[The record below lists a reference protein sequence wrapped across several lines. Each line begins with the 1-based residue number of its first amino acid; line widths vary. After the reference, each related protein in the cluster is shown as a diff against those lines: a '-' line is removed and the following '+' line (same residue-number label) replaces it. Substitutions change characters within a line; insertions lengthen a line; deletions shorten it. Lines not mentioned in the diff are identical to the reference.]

1 MGDDAQVRAA
11 LRAWRECL
19 VDLTCTSRLLHF
31 QPARA
36 SAVEI
41 ADPPPPELIDR
52 LNNGESR
59 PVEDTPALRQLL
71 KKARQ
76 DYLDRG
82 VRILHVAA
90 GLVHWADDEKAE
102 HVSPLILIPVA
113 VENSLVTAIDE
124 AVVNPALALRMR
136 ELHRPMPDLAEAE
149 TVSVLSCFTF
159 HKEALYRDLLDHEE
173 EILGHPIVRALA
185 STEPEST
192 FDFTP
197 IPPAEID
204 GQAPPETTPLVLDA
218 DATQRAC
225 IAAATDGRSF
235 VMDGPPGTGK
245 SQTIAN
251 MIACLLHDG
260 KKVLFVSEKAAALDV
275 VRNRLADAGLDPY
288 LLELHSH
295 QAGRKEVATA
305 LAAACDRLPS
315 VPEISRTDD
324 RLRRRR
330 QQLSAY
336 AIAVNE
342 IREPLGERLH
352 DVLGST
358 AEGPAPMVDPDR
370 LTADQLRKAATAAER
385 LNETWRVTGP
395 DFAWRGVK
403 SGKIHESLAGAQH
416 SLGLLTVAI
425 RRNAMLAK
433 AFHADSTDRAV
444 ALAALTE
451 HAGRRP
457 AGVRDDWLTAP
468 SLRPFQ
474 EAARQLARAR
484 AAFERARDSVRSRTG
499 VAWTDLPET
508 AELPAVD
515 QTLTA
520 DAADNLTRRCAEDAD
535 RWERHRADF
544 DRITAVMG
552 IPPVETFADLDRIA
566 QLAALGGRK
575 NRPEPFWF
583 SDGVLTG
590 VQNGTVALRRCLET
604 LVAVEMRARPYFAES
619 ILGQPLEQLAA
630 RFAQQHKGMRKWG
643 SSYRHDKKAIT
654 AYVLPA
660 ADPKE
665 AVARLGAA
673 IAWQRARRDL
683 AAAEQSYAVMLG
695 HFWHGVGTD
704 FRALDEAAR
713 TAAEAL
719 RLAPPSIRPAIARYV
734 CAADPDPE
742 SQRLAAKARE
752 ELKAARPPAD
762 GIEES
767 ITRLRARVEPLREA
781 ARVIRAFGAAL
792 GRDLDLAEVDRL
804 ARLRRQVAEARDTLA
819 DDVARLT
826 PLLGTS
832 ESLDDALAWADAAR
846 ELNGGALTAEQA
858 AALTAARAD
867 DALPKA
873 AKAWDEAR
881 TRLRE
886 AFGPER
892 NADWDD
898 YDRAGRAL
906 RDLRADP
913 TGAEDWFA
921 HVAARAEIE
930 ELGVYL
936 DDDVDPAAVPGLLRQ
951 AWADAVIR
959 SDARL
964 RPLPAAD
971 HDQLVAEFRR
981 LDSRRV
987 ATAPAEI
994 IERLDAG
1001 LPADPVAASLLR
1013 REAMKTAGHL
1023 GVRDLLARTRDT
1035 VLALKPCFLV
1045 SPLSVSQYLPPDLRF
1060 DVVIIDEASQVTPA
1074 DAIAAIYRAD
1084 SLIVA
1089 GDDRQLPPTS
1099 FFDHALAPEEEP
1111 AETDVTDFPSI
1122 LELAKACGSF
1132 RGLSLTWH
1140 YRSRHESLIGYSN
1153 REFYHGR
1160 LTTFPSATGTD
1171 GIEVFPVKGVYRRS
1185 NGRDNP
1191 AEAQRVAE
1199 RVAHHFATRPDQSL
1213 GVVTFSVA
1221 QAEAIER
1228 AIDLAGLGD
1237 LHGDDRLRGFFVKSL
1252 ESVQGDERD
1261 VMIFSIGYGF
1271 DDTGKIS
1278 TNFGPINKP
1287 NGRRRLNVAITRAR
1301 SRVEIV
1307 TSIRARDIPDSDNEG
1322 VRMLAGY
1329 LDYAERGA
1337 PVPHPVR
1344 PAAERPFEES
1354 VREALESW
1362 GFPVRLGT
1370 GVDLAVPHPAGGY
1383 AIGIQCDGAGYVAYP
1398 AARDRDR
1405 LRDQVLRELGWHL
1418 HRIWSTAWHTERA
1431 AERERLRRAVEQAV
1445 ALPPLGSTPAHVTRL
1460 TNVELGAPAYVE
1472 TGDGPQQGRTP
1483 RPALR
1488 DGRPG

>member
-11 LRAWRECL
+11 LQAWRDCL
-19 VDLTCTSRLLHF
+19 VDLTCTSRLLHL

-41 ADPPPPELIDR
+41 ADPPAAELVER
-52 LNNGESR
+52 LKNGESW
-59 PVEDTPALRQLL
+59 PVEDSPALRQLV

-76 DYLDRG
+76 EYLDRG
-82 VRILHVAA
+82 VRILHLAA
-90 GLVHWADDEKAE
+90 GLLHWHDEEKAE
-102 HVSPLILIPVA
+102 HVSPLVLIPVA
-113 VENSLVTAIDE
+113 VENGLVTPIDE
-124 AVVNPALALRMR
+124 AVVNPALALRLR
-136 ELHRPMPDLAEAE
+136 ELHEPVPDLSTRDRVEP
-149 TVSVLSCFTF
+149 VSVLSCFTF
-159 HKEALYRDLLDHEE
+159 HKEAAYRDLLDHEH
-173 EILGHPIVRALA
+173 EILRHPVIRALA
-185 STEPEST
+185 RTGPDRT

-197 IPPAEID
+197 IAPADID
-204 GQAPPETTPLVLDA
+204 DLAPPETTPLVLDA

-225 IAAATDGRSF
+225 IAAATNGHSF

-251 MIACLLHDG
+251 MIACLLHAG

-305 LAAACDRLPS
+305 LAAACDRIASP
-315 VPEISRTDD
+315 PEIGKSDD
-324 RLRRRR
+324 RLRQRR

-336 AIAVNE
+336 AAAVNE
-342 IREPLGERLH
+342 IRQPLGERLH
-352 DVLGST
+352 DVLGQT
-358 AEGPAPMVDPDR
+358 TDIPIPVADPGR
-370 LTADQLRKAATAAER
+370 LTAAQLERAAGAAER
-385 LNETWRVTGP
+385 LKETWRVTKP

-416 SLGLLTVAI
+416 ALSLLSVAI
-425 RRNAMLAK
+425 RRNAALATAFGADGTDK
-433 AFHADSTDRAV
+433 ATT
-444 ALAALTE
+444 LAALTA
-451 HAGRRP
+451 HAARRP
-457 AGVRDDWLTAP
+457 PGVRDDWLTAP
-468 SLRPFQ
+468 SLQPAQ
-474 EAARQLARAR
+474 EAAQELTRAR
-484 AAFERARDSVRSRTG
+484 AAFERARDSVRTRTG

-508 AELPAVD
+508 GDLPAVD
-515 QTLTA
+515 ETLTA
-520 DAADNLTRRCAEDAD
+520 DAADNLARRCAEDAD
-535 RWERHRADF
+535 RWERHKADF
-544 DRITAVMG
+544 DRITAAIG

-566 QLAALGGRK
+566 RLAALGGTK
-575 NRPEPFWF
+575 NRPEHFWF
-583 SDGVLTG
+583 ADGVLAG
-590 VQNGTVALRRCLET
+590 VQSGTVALRRCLEA
-604 LVAVEMRARPYFAES
+604 LVAVEMRARPYFAEA
-619 ILGQPLEQLAA
+619 ILNQPLEQLAA
-630 RFAQQHKGMRKWG
+630 RFAQHHKGLSKWSSAYRRDRK
-643 SSYRHDKKAIT
+643 AVT
-654 AYVLPA
+654 AFVLPA

-665 AVARLGAA
+665 AVARLGVAV
-673 IAWQRARRDL
+673 AWQRARRDL
-683 AAAEQSYAVMLG
+683 AAAEQAYAMVLG
-695 HFWHGVGTD
+695 HFWHGVATD

-719 RLAPPSIRPAIARYV
+719 RLSPPSIRAAVARYV

-742 SQRLAAKARE
+742 LQRLAAKARE
-752 ELKAARPPAD
+752 ELQATRPPAD

-767 ITRLRARVEPLREA
+767 ISRLRAQVEPLREA
-781 ARVIRAFGAAL
+781 ARVIRAFGAAVD
-792 GRDLDLAEVDRL
+792 RDLDLAEVDRL
-804 ARLRRQVAEARDTLA
+804 AHLRRRVAEARDTLA
-819 DDVARLT
+819 DDIARLT
-826 PLLGTS
+826 PLVGKA

-846 ELNGGALTAEQA
+846 TLNGGPLTAEQA
-858 AALTAARAD
+858 AALAAARPD
-867 DALPKA
+867 EALPRA
-873 AKAWDEAR
+873 ATAWAQAR
-881 TRLRE
+881 ERLRE

-913 TGAEDWFA
+913 TGPEDWFA
-921 HVAARAEIE
+921 HLAARAELE
-930 ELGVYL
+930 ELGLEVEPDL
-936 DDDVDPAAVPGLLRQ
+936 DPAAIPGALRK

-964 RPLPAAD
+964 RPLHAAD
-971 HDQLVAEFRR
+971 RDQLVAEFRR

-994 IERLDAG
+994 IQRLDAG
-1001 LPADPVAASLLR
+1001 LTADPGETSLLR

-1023 GVRDLLARTRDT
+1023 GVRELIARTRAT

-1045 SPLSVSQYLPPDLRF
+1045 SPLSVSQYLPSDLRF
-1060 DVVIIDEASQVTPA
+1060 DVAIIDEASQVTPA
-1074 DAIAAIYRAD
+1074 DAIAAIYRSGA
-1084 SLIVA
+1084 LIVA

-1099 FFDHALAPEEEP
+1099 FFDHALAVEDEP

-1122 LELAKACGSF
+1122 LQLAKACGSF
-1132 RGLSLTWH
+1132 RGLPLTWH

-1160 LTTFPSATGTD
+1160 LTTFPSATGTE
-1171 GIEVFPVKGVYRRS
+1171 GIEVFAVKGVYRRS

-1191 AEAQRVAE
+1191 VEAQRVAE

-1213 GVVTFSVA
+1213 GVVTFSIA

-1228 AIDLAGLGD
+1228 AVDLAGLGD

-1271 DDTGKIS
+1271 DDAGKIS
-1278 TNFGPINKP
+1278 ANFGPLNRP
-1287 NGRRRLNVAITRAR
+1287 NGWRRLNVAITRAR
-1301 SRVEIV
+1301 SRIEIV

-1337 PVPHPVR
+1337 PVTHPVR

-1370 GVDLAVPHPAGGY
+1370 GVDLAVPHPGGGY
-1383 AIGIQCDGAGYVAYP
+1383 AIGIQCDGAGYRAYP

-1405 LRDQVLRELGWHL
+1405 LRDQVLRGLGWHL
-1418 HRIWSTAWHTERA
+1418 HRVWSTAWHTERA
-1431 AERERLRRAVEQAV
+1431 AEQERLRRAVEQAV
-1445 ALPPLGSTPAHVTRL
+1445 ALPVPARDPLPAVAAR
-1460 TNVELGAPAYVE
+1460 
-1472 TGDGPQQGRTP
+1472 
-1483 RPALR
+1483 
-1488 DGRPG
+1488 